1 MEYLEYYKEM
11 KDTVEEIKNL
21 DIIVQNNL
29 GFHSQIVINLFDD
42 IAEDILDDK
51 FNAGVVLYDVYNLL
65 EVFSREKVKD
75 IEILEQLKEKLERI
89 NKVVL

>member
-75 IEILEQLKEKLERI
+75 IEILEQLKEKLERL